1 MKFMKRF
8 LILTLVFSL
17 SLSMLTG
24 MAHAWDFNFTFS
36 DLTSKSDTKDKK
48 ADNSVN
54 EWSITICSGSN
65 VSSINVFGARPRK
78 SSDESKLGSYRT
90 FTSTGTYGRSYSTTV
105 TSGTMVFLRC
115 KKDDSSAY
123 AEPLNISG
131 DFTP

>member
-36 DLTSKSDTKDKK
+36 DLTSKYDTPSKK

-54 EWSITICSGSN
+54 EWSITISTGSN
-65 VSSINVFGARPRK
+65 VSSINVFGARPRQGG
-78 SSDESKLGSYRT
+78 SESALGSYRT
-90 FTSTGTYGRSYSTTV
+90 FTNTGTYGRSYYSSTTDNI
-105 TSGTMVFLRC
+105 TVFLRC

-123 AEPLNISG
+123 AEPLNVFG
-131 DFTP
+131 NFTP